1 MSNLI
6 KLLAFFFLSGTAIG
20 QWQWTELSS
29 MPFQT
34 ANNALCE
41 AIVNGNEYVYSF
53 GGIDTTKS
61 YAGIHQRSFKYDVA
75 NDNWTEINS
84 LPDTSGKIAS
94 GASFVKGRIYI
105 FGGYHVL
112 ASQNEVSSNKV
123 HVYNPS
129 TDLFEQDGATIPI
142 PIDDHVQCVYKDSLV
157 FIVTGWSN
165 TGNVPNVQI
174 YDPSFDTWQAGT
186 STGGNAF
193 YTSFGSSGHI
203 IGDTLYY
210 YGGAGGGSFLAK
222 KFMRKG
228 YINPADPTDITWSL
242 MPDAPGLASYRSA
255 CSGTENSVFWIG
267 GSSVSYN
274 FDGIAY
280 NGSGGV
286 APSAR
291 VLTYNNLANDFAD
304 DFPQPYGVMDLR
316 GVAKLSNNRWIIA
329 GGMDSN
335 QVVMNR
341 TFLLEN
347 PSVDLKENSIQG
359 YQVKYLESKVI
370 VTLNKESASQLID
383 LTGRVVKKFEISS
396 TVEISRM
403 KFKEGI
409 YKLIFDENSISIRL

>member
-1 MSNLI
+1 M
-6 KLLAFFFLSGTAIG
+6 SGTAIG

-186 STGGNAF
+186 STGEEMLF
-193 YTSFGSSGHI
+193 
-203 IGDTLYY
+203 TL
-210 YGGAGGGSFLAK
+210 LLVHQ
-222 KFMRKG
+222 
-228 YINPADPTDITWSL
+228 DI
-242 MPDAPGLASYRSA
+242 
-255 CSGTENSVFWIG
+255 
-267 GSSVSYN
+267 
-274 FDGIAY
+274 
-280 NGSGGV
+280 
-286 APSAR
+286 
-291 VLTYNNLANDFAD
+291 
-304 DFPQPYGVMDLR
+304 
-316 GVAKLSNNRWIIA
+316 
-329 GGMDSN
+329 
-335 QVVMNR
+335 
-341 TFLLEN
+341 LLET
-347 PSVDLKENSIQG
+347 PYI
-359 YQVKYLESKVI
+359 I
-370 VTLNKESASQLID
+370 M
-383 LTGRVVKKFEISS
+383 VVP
-396 TVEISRM
+396 VEVL
-403 KFKEGI
+403 F
-409 YKLIFDENSISIRL
+409 